1 MVKKKH
7 SGEAYSEIDQSQA
20 LHSNI
25 KVTAN
30 TLKRGPESL

>member
-1 MVKKKH
+1 MVKKNH

-25 KVTAN
+25 TAN